1 MDCLDW
7 AQSYYLITSYSWFNM
22 AQIILIEPDKVLAD
36 IYRQGL
42 QAENHQVV
50 ICASAQAAIFAA
62 DEIRPAIIIME
73 MQLIGHSGIEFLYE
87 FRSYTEWQ
95 AIPVLIHS
103 QVPPSEFQDAWS
115 LLKDELG
122 IEGYLY
128 KPTTNFATL
137 ARSVRVVLDA
147 IPSSV

>member
-1 MDCLDW
+1 
-7 AQSYYLITSYSWFNM
+7 M

-42 QAENHQVV
+42 EVEGHTVV
-50 ICASAQAAIFAA
+50 MCASAQAAIYAA
-62 DEIRPAIIIME
+62 DETRPDIIVME

-95 AIPVLIHS
+95 SIPVLIHS
-103 QVPPSEFQDAWS
+103 QVPPSEFQEAWS
-115 LLKDELG
+115 LLKNDLG

-128 KPTTNFATL
+128 KPNTNFATL
-137 ARSVRVVLDA
+137 ARSVRSALEVILSFV
-147 IPSSV
+147 